1 MKRIFLVAATA
12 ALVAGCQPQ
21 PGGEAAPRVEI
32 NGLTCRPTPNGRD
45 VTACFASF
53 TATTDDRLVSISSPN
68 ADEVQIHSVR
78 TDNGMMVMRE
88 MEGGLVLPAGEAIRL
103 RPGGDHIMV
112 IGAHTPLS
120 EGDLLSLA
128 FTFERAPELGL
139 RAEVGQPP
147 LEGEGGGHH

>member
-1 MKRIFLVAATA
+1 MKRFVLITAIAAAAT
-12 ALVAGCQPQ
+12 CQPQ
-21 PGGEAAPRVEI
+21 PAADAAPAVEI
-32 NGLTCRPTPNGRD
+32 TDLTCRPTPNGRD
-45 VTACFASF
+45 VTACFATF
-53 TATTDDRLVSISSPN
+53 TSTTDDRLVAISSPN

-78 TDNGMMVMRE
+78 TDNGLMVMRE
-88 MEGGLVLPAGEAIRL
+88 MEGGLVLPAGETIRL

-120 EGDLLSLA
+120 EGDLLSLVL
-128 FTFERAPELGL
+128 TFERAPQLGL